1 MQGSTMPMVSTSKN
15 IVLNQLPQPTRPLN
29 SDDMIFE
36 TSSTVDQF
44 NNHVV
49 PLQPTMLKEEGEGKK
64 HFVLVDKVGNRVLD
78 KIYEKLPA
86 KLREEMNLEG
96 KRRDESENTTLR
108 GVGIGISDKEK
119 LGRFKIR
126 TVVVQE
132 VVKEDEKK

>member
-1 MQGSTMPMVSTSKN
+1 MQGSTIPMVSETEN
-15 IVLNQLPQPTRPLN
+15 VVLNQLPQPKRPLN

-36 TSSTVDQF
+36 TSSTVDQL

-49 PLQPTMLKEEGEGKK
+49 PLQPTMLKEDDRKK

-86 KLREEMNLEG
+86 KLREEINLEG
-96 KRRDESENTTLR
+96 ERRDELENTTSR
-108 GVGIGISDKEK
+108 GVEIGMSDKEK
-119 LGRFKIR
+119 LGRFKVR
-126 TVVVQE
+126 TVVAQE